1 MQNHIGYF
9 RGKREGMMTSKQRAK
24 DLKLLTA
31 AEIADILRMNHQ
43 VILRKL
49 QSGEIEGYKLGKDW
63 RVEEGKFWEWLQS
76 KNNRLLARDERAKT
90 IQTFFKEGKLVSLP
104 AKRKKRLYVLERI
117 WREFSPNRVYS
128 EGEVNEVIR
137 RFYDDFCT
145 IRRELVDNGFM
156 VRSGG
161 KYKAVTGKQNF

>member
-1 MQNHIGYF
+1 
-9 RGKREGMMTSKQRAK
+9 MTSKQRAK

-31 AEIADILRMNHQ
+31 GEIANILRMNHQ

-63 RVEEGKFWEWLQS
+63 RIEEEKFWEWLQS
-76 KNNRLLARDERAKT
+76 KGNRLLAKDERAKT
-90 IQTFFKEGKLVSLP
+90 IQTFFKNGKLVSLP

-117 WREFSPNRVYS
+117 WQDFSRNRVYS
-128 EGEVNEVIR
+128 ESDVNEIILR
-137 RFYDDFCT
+137 YYDDFCT

-161 KYKAVTGKQNF
+161 KYKAVAGKQSL